1 MKLSSKRGISCTSFL
16 VGYLY
21 EVGQEIQRDMN
32 ESFKYYERSSMQED
46 SKGLYKIVYC
56 YYEGVG
62 VKVNYIIAREYFE
75 KAAELGDVNALYNL
89 RSLYRNGKV
98 EQDYNKELEYF
109 DRLLYGRFWILF
121 TITVFLL
128 DDFGYLLQ
136 HSKNSI
142 RE

>member
-1 MKLSSKRGISCTSFL
+1 MGLQKLKLSSKRGISCTSFL

-21 EVGQEIQRDMN
+21 DMN
-32 ESFKYYERSSMQED
+32 ESFEYYERSSMQED
-46 SKGLYKIVYC
+46 SKGLYKIGYC
-56 YYEGVG
+56 NYEGVG

-109 DRLLYGRFWILF
+109 DKAG
-121 TITVFLL
+121 
-128 DDFGYLLQ
+128 
-136 HSKNSI
+136 
-142 RE
+142 